1 MHVLLPYYRRGGYLK
16 LVGTLVLLKRP
27 IMVGKKEKKKRKKKK
42 PETVQVPK
50 PVEDVLLGKA
60 ITNGVTQL
68 EY

>member
-27 IMVGKKEKKKRKKKK
+27 IMVGKKGEKNKKKK